1 MCSIQCGVTG
11 WLFIAYQVQELLWN
25 NESTVLAIW
34 LEDLKSADEGNKDG
48 QQNTYGN
55 KLSI

>member
-1 MCSIQCGVTG
+1 MCVVFSVV
-11 WLFIAYQVQELLWN
+11 FIAYQVQELLWN